1 MAARLGRYEIRK
13 ELGRGGMATVY
24 LGYDPQFKREV
35 AVKVLP
41 PQFTHDPS
49 FFSRFEQEAETIA
62 GLEHTAIVPVYDYG
76 REQDNPYFVMR
87 LMAGDLRQA
96 IQQHALPPQQALAI
110 SQRICAALDKAHG
123 RGIVHRD
130 IKPSNI
136 LFDDDGFAYLADFG
150 IVRLAELTH
159 TVTMIGTAEYM
170 TPEQIRGEGVDGRS
184 DIYQMGVVI
193 FEMLTGQQPFTG
205 ENTAALLY
213 KHAHEPAPALRDLN
227 AALPAACEAVIQRA
241 LAKYPTDRFAT
252 AGALAAA
259 LAAALQMPETVSRTA
274 VPSVL
279 VEQSRLRQE
288 PPASEQAAP
297 EPVTQRAT
305 PAKPQREQAAA
316 PTPSPPT
323 ARETPPNGQTTAVSL
338 PLLGREAWRGLGW
351 WVAGSTLGWLLALF
365 LVRPVA
371 AMADSNSYGYVWPP
385 AVILAIM
392 GLVWGTGQWLALR
405 AYYPVS
411 ARWIGAT
418 AVGFWLPGMFFV
430 ASGWGGLGFIV
441 LAGPFA
447 DLIFGVLLGGAQWLL
462 LRRLD
467 NAWVWIP
474 AVTVGLLLN
483 RWLSAFFYNH
493 FDFYSGTYG
502 LPAGTLWIPV
512 SLLNGALWGVVTGA
526 ALVWLVRRARQA
538 TT

>member
-1 MAARLGRYEIRK
+1 MAAQLGRYEIRK

-96 IQQHALPPQQALAI
+96 IQQRALPSPQVLAI
-110 SQRICAALDKAHG
+110 CQRICAALDKAHS
-123 RGIVHRD
+123 RGIIHRD

-184 DIYQMGVVI
+184 DVYQMGVVI

-227 AALPAACEAVIQRA
+227 AALPAACEAVIHQA
-241 LAKYPTDRFAT
+241 LAKYPADRFAT

-259 LAAALQMPETVSRTA
+259 LAVALAEPITATPTA
-274 VPSVL
+274 VS
-279 VEQSRLRQE
+279 
-288 PPASEQAAP
+288 PPPPIQPAPKAQAQTAAP
-297 EPVTQRAT
+297 ESAAAPSQPIR
-305 PAKPQREQAAA
+305 PQREAETIRPAERSAEQAAA
-316 PTPSPPT
+316 
-323 ARETPPNGQTTAVSL
+323 ARP
-338 PLLGREAWRGLGW
+338 PLLTSANWRGLGA
-351 WVAGSTLGWLLALF
+351 WVLANALGWLIGNLLAQTAATYFDYNGYANILTRV
-365 LVRPVA
+365 LVVA
-371 AMADSNSYGYVWPP
+371 
-385 AVILAIM
+385 ILGIA
-392 GLVWGTGQWLALR
+392 WGTGQWLALR
-405 AYYPVS
+405 TCWPQPY
-411 ARWIGAT
+411 RWVFLTLAAFSIPAFFWMLMNALGIYLFDSYAT
-418 AVGFWLPGMFFV
+418 GYTNALL
-430 ASGWGGLGFIV
+430 AGGLVG
-441 LAGPFA
+441 A
-447 DLIFGVLLGGAQWLL
+447 AQWLL
-462 LRRLD
+462 LRRQTSL
-467 NAWVWIP
+467 AWVWIP
-474 AVTVGLLLN
+474 ACMAAQMLAQAVALYWYGRIGFSSWNNWLVVGEHTLVLHLLL
-483 RWLSAFFYNH
+483 
-493 FDFYSGTYG
+493 G
-502 LPAGTLWIPV
+502 LV
-512 SLLNGALWGVVTGA
+512 WGLATGA
-526 ALVWLVRRARQA
+526 ALLWLTAQARQKPA
-538 TT
+538 VTA